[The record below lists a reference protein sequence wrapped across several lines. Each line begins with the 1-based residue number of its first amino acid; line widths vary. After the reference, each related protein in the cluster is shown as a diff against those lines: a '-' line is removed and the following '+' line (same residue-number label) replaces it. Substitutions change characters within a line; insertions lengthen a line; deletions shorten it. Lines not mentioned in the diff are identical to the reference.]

1 LDCGKFIPVQKATAI
16 FLLVL
21 MVSIQTPLGQVFKF
35 PLLVEHFLKHQKQ
48 GSASLIDFIQDHY
61 TSGHRDA
68 DWPEDE
74 QLPFKNIT
82 LHSIGFAIL
91 TPVVQSDIVALLPAG
106 EKMIFP
112 DNYNPQQHVAGIFH
126 PPRV

>member
-1 LDCGKFIPVQKATAI
+1 MALRKATTI

-21 MVSIQTPLGQVFKF
+21 MVSIQTPFGQLSKL
-35 PLLVEHFLKHQKQ
+35 PLLIEHYIKHQKQ
-48 GSASLIDFIQDHY
+48 NGVSLIDFLEEHY
-61 TSGHRDA
+61 AAKHKDA

-82 LHSIGFAIL
+82 CYNTGYAIV
-91 TPVVQSDIVALLPAG
+91 TPLVQANEVALLSI
-106 EKMIFP
+106 EKKFVFP
-112 DNYNPQQHVAGIFH
+112 DTNTPENHSGSIFH